1 MTSNPVLLAPM
12 MGKIQMAR
20 KSASRR
26 ASTYSRGGSA
36 THSSGWYWLIII
48 ILVLGVGGSVAAY
61 QLWFKPPEY
70 NKSTLCP
77 KTGPEAGLVIL
88 LDLTDRIG
96 ATQHTRL
103 RSILEKEVF
112 DARQNTF
119 IAVGAV
125 RSEPSKRG
133 VDFALCKPMKGSAAS
148 ELYQNPRIVAEK
160 YEKGFRQ
167 PFVASLEKMLKAKR
181 ADRSPI
187 MESLQAAL
195 VATPGF
201 VDAKY
206 PRRVIIVS
214 DLLQHSAVF
223 SFYRRDTWRKFQRS
237 RDFERLARTL
247 SGVKVKILQ
256 LPRPKAKIDPAEV
269 EDFWANYFDL
279 AGARPVRR
287 QMLGDL

>member
-1 MTSNPVLLAPM
+1 MTLNPVLLAPM
-12 MGKIQMAR
+12 VGKIQMAR
-20 KSASRR
+20 KSTSRR
-26 ASTYSRGGSA
+26 ASAYSRGGSA

-48 ILVLGVGGSVAAY
+48 ILVLSVGGSVVTY

-96 ATQHTRL
+96 ATQHIRL
-103 RSILEKEVF
+103 RSILEKEVL
-112 DARQNTF
+112 DARQNTL

-125 RSEPSKRG
+125 NPNPGKRG
-133 VDFALCKPMKGSAAS
+133 IDFALCKPLEGSAANQ
-148 ELYQNPRIVAEK
+148 LYQNPRLITKK
-160 YEKGFRQ
+160 YEMGFQ
-167 PFVASLEKMLKAKR
+167 KPFAASLEKMLKAER

-195 VATPGF
+195 AATPGF
-201 VDAKY
+201 VDAEY

-247 SGVKVKILQ
+247 HGVDVQILR
-256 LPRPKAKIDPAEV
+256 LPRPKARIDPVEV
-269 EDFWANYFDL
+269 GDFWVNYFDQ
-279 AGARPVRR
+279 AGARRIR
-287 QMLGDL
+287 YRMLGDL